1 MQNSSIIQKIAHFP
15 LIEIITEGGFF
26 AVLIKGANPHK
37 KAKKMGWNQNNHP

>member
-37 KAKKMGWNQNNHP
+37 KTKKQG